1 MALLE
6 PLEVKMKKSLLLFV
20 TFFSLVSLAAQG
32 KNYTVDMY
40 ALSNYSREYYAVE
53 KLDFQTP
60 DGNEFCV
67 MALQKN
73 GGTDKYRRSKI
84 PVLILKKKDGNR
96 ANVITARME
105 SIEMEPNTVGEGL
118 QSIKPYESGFFI
130 QQSFGDSHSI
140 VLSRLYFDYAGKDR
154 FRLVRYAEAYI
165 DRYAEEK
172 DFTEIDF
179 KIDDNIYF
187 EDINSDRVYNMHCE
201 GTEIVPAFA
210 SPKYSFSWERRNEAF
225 PSGYMVS
232 RRYATV
238 ARNGRSWE
246 LRLPVADWEA
256 KNFDDPEFAE
266 TDEGFYI
273 AFDWGGGR
281 YLWHE
286 LFFFK
291 EIDGEPCLYEIE
303 SMLTTDDNPTCE
315 YETEE
320 QTRPIQPPIKIS
332 ELTTEK
338 ILKLL
343 GRGDLDE

>member
-1 MALLE
+1 
-6 PLEVKMKKSLLLFV
+6 MKKSLLLFV
-20 TFFSLVSLAAQG
+20 LFFSLVSLFAQG

-53 KLDFQTP
+53 KLDLKTP
-60 DGNEFCV
+60 DGNESCV

-73 GGTDKYRRSKI
+73 GSTDKYRRSKI

-105 SIEMEPNTVGEGL
+105 SIEIELNTVGEGL

-140 VLSRLYFDYAGKDR
+140 VLSRLYFNYAGKER

-165 DRYAEEK
+165 DRYAEDK
-172 DFTEIDF
+172 DFTEIDY
-179 KIDDNIYF
+179 KIDDNTYF
-187 EDINSDRVYNMHCE
+187 EDINSDWVYNMHCE
-201 GTEIVPAFA
+201 GTEIVPASA
-210 SPKYSFSWERRNEAF
+210 SPKYLFYLERRDEAF

-238 ARNGRSWE
+238 ARNGGRWE

-256 KNFDDPEFAE
+256 KNFDAPEFVE

-273 AFDWGGGR
+273 TFDWGGGR

-291 EIDGEPCLYEIE
+291 EMDGEPCLYEIE
-303 SMLTTDDNPTCE
+303 SMLTTDDNPTCG
-315 YETEE
+315 YETED

>member
-1 MALLE
+1 
-6 PLEVKMKKSLLLFV
+6 
-20 TFFSLVSLAAQG
+20 
-32 KNYTVDMY
+32 
-40 ALSNYSREYYAVE
+40 
-53 KLDFQTP
+53 
-60 DGNEFCV
+60 
-67 MALQKN
+67 
-73 GGTDKYRRSKI
+73 
-84 PVLILKKKDGNR
+84 
-96 ANVITARME
+96 ME
-105 SIEMEPNTVGEGL
+105 SIEIEPNTVGEGL

-315 YETEE
+315 YETEK

-343 GRGDLDE
+343 GRRDLDE

>member
-1 MALLE
+1 M
-6 PLEVKMKKSLLLFV
+6 
-20 TFFSLVSLAAQG
+20 
-32 KNYTVDMY
+32 
-40 ALSNYSREYYAVE
+40 
-53 KLDFQTP
+53 
-60 DGNEFCV
+60 
-67 MALQKN
+67 
-73 GGTDKYRRSKI
+73 
-84 PVLILKKKDGNR
+84 
-96 ANVITARME
+96 
-105 SIEMEPNTVGEGL
+105 
-118 QSIKPYESGFFI
+118 
-130 QQSFGDSHSI
+130 
-140 VLSRLYFDYAGKDR
+140 
-154 FRLVRYAEAYI
+154 
-165 DRYAEEK
+165 
-172 DFTEIDF
+172 
-179 KIDDNIYF
+179 
-187 EDINSDRVYNMHCE
+187 
-201 GTEIVPAFA
+201 
-210 SPKYSFSWERRNEAF
+210 
-225 PSGYMVS
+225 
-232 RRYATV
+232 
-238 ARNGRSWE
+238 
-246 LRLPVADWEA
+246 PVADWEA

>member
-1 MALLE
+1 
-6 PLEVKMKKSLLLFV
+6 MKKSLLLFV
-20 TFFSLVSLAAQG
+20 LFFSLVSLFAQG

-53 KLDFQTP
+53 KLDLKTP
-60 DGNEFCV
+60 DGNESCV

-73 GGTDKYRRSKI
+73 GSTDKYRRSKI

-105 SIEMEPNTVGEGL
+105 SIEIELNTVGEGL

-130 QQSFGDSHSI
+130 QRSFGDSHSI
-140 VLSRLYFDYAGKDR
+140 VLSRLYFNYAGEER
-154 FRLVRYAEAYI
+154 FGLVRYAEAYI

-172 DFTEIDF
+172 DFTEIDY
-179 KIDDNIYF
+179 KIDDNTYF
-187 EDINSDRVYNMHCE
+187 EDINSDWVYNMHCE
-201 GTEIVPAFA
+201 GTEIVPASA
-210 SPKYSFSWERRNEAF
+210 SPKYLFYLERRDEAF

-238 ARNGRSWE
+238 ARNGGRWE

-256 KNFDDPEFAE
+256 KNFDAPEFVE

-273 AFDWGGGR
+273 TFDWGGGR

-291 EIDGEPCLYEIE
+291 EMDGEPCLYEIE
-303 SMLTTDDNPTCE
+303 SMLTTDDNPTCG
-315 YETEE
+315 YETED

>member
-1 MALLE
+1 
-6 PLEVKMKKSLLLFV
+6 VSFV
-20 TFFSLVSLAAQG
+20 AQS

-53 KLDFQTP
+53 KLDFQTS

-67 MALQKN
+67 IALQKN
-73 GGTDKYRRSKI
+73 GSTEKYRRSKI

-105 SIEMEPNTVGEGL
+105 SIEIEPNTVGEGL
-118 QSIKPYESGFFI
+118 QSIKPYKSGFSI
-130 QQSFGDSHSI
+130 QQSFAGGHFLYTSH
-140 VLSRLYFDYAGKDR
+140 LYFDYEEKDR
-154 FRLVRYAEAYI
+154 FRLVRYTEEHI
-165 DRYAEEK
+165 DRYAEDK
-172 DFTEIDF
+172 DFTEIDY

-187 EDINSDRVYNMHCE
+187 EDINSDWVYNMHCE
-201 GTEIVPAFA
+201 ETEIVPAFA
-210 SPKYSFSWERRNEAF
+210 SPKYSFYLERRDEAF

-232 RRYATV
+232 REYATV
-238 ARNGRSWE
+238 ARNGRRWE

-281 YLWHE
+281 YLWYE

-291 EIDGEPCLYEIE
+291 EMDCEPCLYEIE

>member
-1 MALLE
+1 
-6 PLEVKMKKSLLLFV
+6 MKKSLLLFV
-20 TFFSLVSLAAQG
+20 LFFSLVSLFAQG
-32 KNYTVDMY
+32 KKYTVDMY
-40 ALSNYSREYYAVE
+40 DFSSYSREYYAVE
-53 KLDFQTP
+53 KLDFQTS
-60 DGNEFCV
+60 DRNEFRV
-67 MALQKN
+67 IALQKN
-73 GGTDKYRRSKI
+73 GSTDKYRRSKI

-172 DFTEIDF
+172 DFTEIDYE
-179 KIDDNIYF
+179 IGGDTYF
-187 EDINSDRVYNMHCE
+187 EDITSDWVYNMHCE
-201 GTEIVPAFA
+201 RTKIVPAFA

-232 RRYATV
+232 RRYAAV
-238 ARNGRSWE
+238 ARNGRRWE

>member
-1 MALLE
+1 
-6 PLEVKMKKSLLLFV
+6 MKKSLLLFV
-20 TFFSLVSLAAQG
+20 TFFLLVSLVAQS

-53 KLDFQTP
+53 KLDFQTS

-67 MALQKN
+67 IALQKN
-73 GGTDKYRRSKI
+73 GSTEKYRRSKI

-105 SIEMEPNTVGEGL
+105 SIEIEPNTVGEGL
-118 QSIKPYESGFFI
+118 QSIKPYKSGFSI
-130 QQSFGDSHSI
+130 QQSFAGGHFLYTSH
-140 VLSRLYFDYAGKDR
+140 LYFDYEEKDR
-154 FRLVRYAEAYI
+154 FRLVRYTEEHI
-165 DRYAEEK
+165 DRYAEDK
-172 DFTEIDF
+172 DFTEIDY

-187 EDINSDRVYNMHCE
+187 EDINSDWVYNMHCE

-210 SPKYSFSWERRNEAF
+210 SPKYSFYLERRDEAF

-232 RRYATV
+232 REYATV
-238 ARNGRSWE
+238 ARNGRRWE

-281 YLWHE
+281 YLWYE

-291 EIDGEPCLYEIE
+291 EMDGEPCLYEIE

>member
-1 MALLE
+1 
-6 PLEVKMKKSLLLFV
+6 MKKSLLLFV
-20 TFFSLVSLAAQG
+20 TFFLLVSLVAQS

-105 SIEMEPNTVGEGL
+105 SIEIEPNTVGEGL
-118 QSIKPYESGFFI
+118 QSITPYESGFFI
-130 QQSFGDSHSI
+130 QQSFGDSHAI

-154 FRLVRYAEAYI
+154 FRLVRYTEEHI
-165 DRYAEEK
+165 DRYAEDK
-172 DFTEIDF
+172 DFTEIDY
-179 KIDDNIYF
+179 KIDDSTYF

-210 SPKYSFSWERRNEAF
+210 SPKYSFYLERRDEAF

-238 ARNGRSWE
+238 ARNGGRWE

-315 YETEE
+315 YETEK

>member
-1 MALLE
+1 
-6 PLEVKMKKSLLLFV
+6 MKKSLLLFV
-20 TFFSLVSLAAQG
+20 LFFSLVSLVAQG
-32 KNYTVDMY
+32 KKYTVDMY
-40 ALSNYSREYYAVE
+40 GFSSYSREYYVLE
-53 KLDFQTP
+53 KLDFQTS
-60 DGNEFCV
+60 DGNEFRV
-67 MALQKN
+67 IALQKN
-73 GGTDKYRRSKI
+73 GIPDYPPYSKI
-84 PVLILKKKDGNR
+84 PVLLLKKDNGNKK
-96 ANVITARME
+96 NVIIAKME
-105 SIEMEPNTVGEGL
+105 SVEIEPYTIGEGL
-118 QSIKPYESGFFI
+118 QSIKPYKSGFSI
-130 QQSFGDSHSI
+130 QQSFAGGHFLYISH
-140 VLSRLYFDYAGKDR
+140 LYFDYEGKDR
-154 FRLVRYAEAYI
+154 FRLVRYTEEHI
-165 DRYAEEK
+165 DRYAEDK
-172 DFTEIDF
+172 DFTEIDY
-179 KIDDNIYF
+179 KIDDNTYF
-187 EDINSDRVYNMHCE
+187 EDINSDWVYNMHCE

-210 SPKYSFSWERRNEAF
+210 SLKYSFYLGRRDEAF
-225 PSGYMVS
+225 PSGFMVS
-232 RRYATV
+232 REYATV

-281 YLWHE
+281 YHWYE

-291 EIDGEPCLYEIE
+291 EIAGEPCLYEIE

>member
-1 MALLE
+1 
-6 PLEVKMKKSLLLFV
+6 MKKSLLLFV
-20 TFFSLVSLAAQG
+20 TFFLLVSLFAQG

-53 KLDFQTP
+53 KLDLQTP

-73 GGTDKYRRSKI
+73 GSTDKYRRSKI

-105 SIEMEPNTVGEGL
+105 SIEIEPNTVGEGL

-172 DFTEIDF
+172 DFTEIDYEVDGGTYF
-179 KIDDNIYF
+179 K
-187 EDINSDRVYNMHCE
+187 DITSDWVYNMHCE
-201 GTEIVPAFA
+201 RTKIAYAFA